1 MPSII
6 RADRMMDITSI
17 ILWEGSGTMPVP
29 KRKTIRANR
38 DSRRANIKMTVSPL
52 VPLEGQKGV
61 KVPRRLVRAYK
72 EGLLTPEKR

>member
-1 MPSII
+1 
-6 RADRMMDITSI
+6 
-17 ILWEGSGTMPVP
+17 MPVP

-38 DSRRANIKMTVSPL
+38 DSRRANIKMSVSPL